1 MCLLAKFF
9 NGFANSTRLS
19 ILLLL
24 TQRGEMKVG
33 ELVKELGAPQPRV
46 SDHLRCL
53 SWCGYVEVRREGR
66 NAYYSVADERVLEVL
81 KLGSRCY
88 GTTSSTSRLAM
99 TRRRAAR
106 DRSPLSDRR
115 RVALSILDAIHPRRH
130 VRVVV
135 EGDLAP
141 LLELAQ
147 PNEVAGVSYVGQ
159 RELIGEVVATF

>member
-1 MCLLAKFF
+1 VRAWKEQFMQGDVVRSEPLSGIVVGRESEEMCLLAKFF

-53 SWCGYVEVRREGR
+53 SWCGYVEVRRVGR

-81 KLGSRCY
+81 KLGES
-88 GTTSSTSRLAM
+88 LL
-99 TRRRAAR
+99 R
-106 DRSPLSDRR
+106 DNLE
-115 RVALSILDAIHPRRH
+115 H
-130 VRVVV
+130 V
-135 EGDLAP
+135 EACDDT
-141 LLELAQ
+141 E
-147 PNEVAGVSYVGQ
+147 ESC
-159 RELIGEVVATF
+159 